1 MDSNFAQKG
10 TGMNR
15 RRLWGRLAVLAVAA
29 AAFAAMAG
37 CDVNAG
43 TRTSAPQPTTLGA
56 AANNGAG
63 MATAVQTGN
72 YQGDATPDRASAKT
86 GSGTETGK

>member
-1 MDSNFAQKG
+1 MGSRAGLGYMSK
-10 TGMNR
+10 
-15 RRLWGRLAVLAVAA
+15 AA
-29 AAFAAMAG
+29 AVVALAAALAG

-43 TRTSAPQPTTLGA
+43 TRTSAPQLTPLGD

-63 MATAVQTGN
+63 LAASVHTGN

-86 GSGTETGK
+86 GSGTETGR